1 METMKGYCQL
11 IESLLLQA
19 KGQRSAIKI
28 LGEVFE
34 REAERLSRYD
44 QAMRLRG
51 LKARVLYEAGNIR
64 EAEATASNASTKMG
78 LGFSAARLALGAFMT
93 NVPSNRDVRWIGK
106 QLLNGDPSRA
116 KPFGT
121 VTVAIRN
128 EGLPDGVAVIPL
140 SRLARES
147 DRSESEVKASLQA
160 EGSFLIT
167 AEDFCHLLGKLEKK
181 VLDGTLTLP
190 VTLEQLRSES
200 GLL

>member
-1 METMKGYCQL
+1 METIDYYNQL
-11 IESLLLQA
+11 ALALCLKA
-19 KGQRSAIKI
+19 KEQTAALRP
-28 LGEVFE
+28 LGGTLA

-44 QAMRLRG
+44 QAMRLRS
-51 LKARVLYEAGNIR
+51 LKARVLHEVGNIR
-64 EAEATASNASTKMG
+64 EAEAIAGYVSTKVG

-106 QLLNGDPSRA
+106 LLLSGNPPRD

-121 VTVAIRN
+121 VIVAIRN
-128 EGLPDGVAVIPL
+128 EGLPGGVAVIPL

-160 EGSFLIT
+160 EGNFLIT
-167 AEDFCHLLGKLEKK
+167 VEDFGHLLGKLEKK